1 MILDTNV
8 WWRDL
13 TGTGRMPKE
22 TRRRIEQARAA
33 GKLQVAAVTLWEIA
47 LLVQEGKLLLDD
59 AVPKWLHTALARS
72 GATVAPL
79 EPEVAHDAARAA
91 ATLSD
96 PAGCQIV
103 GTAVHLRVPLAT
115 RDRRVLECAR
125 RLGVEVLEA

>member
-1 MILDTNV
+1 VILDTHV

-13 TGTGRMPKE
+13 TGTGRMPKA

-33 GKLQVAAVTLWEIA
+33 GRLQVAAVTLWEIA
-47 LLVQEGKLLLDD
+47 LLVQEGKLRLDD

-72 GATVAPL
+72 GTTVAAL
-79 EPEVAHDAARAA
+79 EPEAAHDAARAA

-103 GTAVHLRVPLAT
+103 GTAVYLRVPLAT
-115 RDRRVLECAR
+115 RDGRLIECGR
-125 RLGVEVLEA
+125 RLGIEVLEA

>member
-1 MILDTNV
+1 MA
-8 WWRDL
+8 
-13 TGTGRMPKE
+13 KE

-33 GKLQVAAVTLWEIA
+33 GRLQVAAVTLWEIA
-47 LLVQEGKLLLDD
+47 LLVQEGKLRIDD

-72 GATVAPL
+72 GTTVAPL
-79 EPEVAHDAARAA
+79 EPETAHEAARAA

-103 GTAVHLRVPLAT
+103 GTAVHLAVPLAT

-125 RLGVEVLEA
+125 RLGIEALEA

>member
-13 TGTGRMPKE
+13 TANGRMPKA

-33 GKLQVAAVTLWEIA
+33 GRLQVAAVTLWEIA
-47 LLVQEGKLLLDD
+47 LLVQEGKLRVDD

-72 GATVAPL
+72 GTTVAAL
-79 EPEVAHDAARAA
+79 EPETAHEATRAA

-96 PAGCQIV
+96 PAGCQII
-103 GTAVHLRVPLAT
+103 GTAVHLGVPLVT
-115 RDRRVLECAR
+115 RDGRMLDCAR
-125 RLGVEVLEA
+125 RLGIEVFEA